1 MDDSLFVRDVHLAHY
16 AMDIDDIVAKI
27 QEAVDAADQAADL
40 VAGEGFYQGEARE
53 VLTVFFTSLATHA
66 GQLIMFDQVAGQYL
80 IQVIRKFG
88 EADDELKKV
97 MDWLE
102 FESQPQPVRGP
113 QR

>member
-1 MDDSLFVRDVHLAHY
+1 MSLVKSL
-16 AMDIDDIVAKI
+16 
-27 QEAVDAADQAADL
+27 L
-40 VAGEGFYQGEARE
+40 GRE
-53 VLTVFFTSLATHA
+53 P
-66 GQLIMFDQVAGQYL
+66 Y
-80 IQVIRKFG
+80 RFG